1 MPISVAC
8 PQGHRLKAKEK
19 LAGKRLKCPKCGSV
33 VQIPE
38 LGSPEPDGELVSL
51 ESTEQPA
58 PKMDLPAD
66 GETSNASEDDMFGLG
81 DASAQ
86 SDTLF
91 DDNLPPLD
99 DPLNAQAELPT
110 APAPQDAPMQSAVGE
125 AKTEQDSSSKL
136 NTTQIVALAGGGGVV
151 GLLLVGL
158 LAWLL
163 FGGGDEEPPA
173 VAGNEGPPADVAEA
187 PDAPEPEPSGKPQA
201 KSVEPQPTEPKSP
214 PTKSEPAPPVREPQP
229 FDLTQIDLD
238 KRLDGFELPGA
249 TWAAAYDEVT
259 GRLAVTNDEK
269 GILVYDLDDLL
280 DGNAA
285 PVATLPTAGLPT
297 AVCLKT
303 LPDRR
308 VFVIAGQDEAK
319 VVLADAESL
328 EPSGEIALEGL
339 KFVDFLTSSLNPDDP
354 FVYYSTQRYK
364 RFSPSA
370 SEMEDNRTADR
381 LGRVNLVTG
390 EQDGHTQQQ
399 FADVI
404 VSANGERLYA
414 RFSSLPDGV
423 IGAWNEIL
431 DYRDASSGPN
441 MGRIARNYTKTPVC
455 LLGDAISGDN
465 EVYNPSMSVHMANLD
480 YSPGAVFRHRPVL
493 VGLSKGVVIFG
504 SANNYRRHVF
514 IILPMNWLRTNRA
527 DPNDFRLR
535 RDICPNVQSAFLDI
549 RADSAR
555 EMAVITLDKHL
566 VLAPLDRAKL
576 PAEPALFVRTSP
588 PDTVAPG
595 ELLQVELELER
606 ETKNVEFEYMPYTD
620 WLPNEKQPLLG
631 IMPLGEPSPK
641 PLELHSGVRAEQSFV
656 MLKSYESLAGRK
668 LPIGLRIGNEV
679 MLITKYERTKLIVQR
694 SQSIA
699 HGSSER
705 IAIVDEFGRDLTTP
719 RIPPKPKGKTL
730 TLAAAVNSQQTI
742 IFVNDLGPLSDEE
755 LPLDIQIGDEKM
767 VIESVD
773 DFKTALNVK
782 RTEPASH
789 SVTSEV
795 LVLNEAALAEP
806 VAPNLPTVEGRTF
819 SWTPTADQV
828 GKHIIRMRARV
839 GKLTHEWFWE
849 ITVGNATGQ

>member
-1 MPISVAC
+1 LEAP
-8 PQGHRLKAKEK
+8 P
-19 LAGKRLKCPKCGSV
+19 PDD
-33 VQIPE
+33 
-38 LGSPEPDGELVSL
+38 EPVSH
-51 ESTEQPA
+51 ESTEQP
-58 PKMDLPAD
+58 
-66 GETSNASEDDMFGLG
+66 
-81 DASAQ
+81 
-86 SDTLF
+86 
-91 DDNLPPLD
+91 
-99 DPLNAQAELPT
+99 
-110 APAPQDAPMQSAVGE
+110 
-125 AKTEQDSSSKL
+125 DSPSKL
-136 NTTQIVALAGGGGVV
+136 NSTQIVALAGGGGVL

-163 FGGGDEEPPA
+163 FGGGEEKPPA
-173 VAGNEGPPADVAEA
+173 VAGNERPPADIAKT
-187 PDAPEPEPSGKPQA
+187 PDTPEPEPSGKPQT
-201 KSVEPQPTEPKSP
+201 KSVEPQPTEPKSQP
-214 PTKSEPAPPVREPQP
+214 AKPEPAPPAREPQP
-229 FDLTQIDLD
+229 FDLARIDLD
-238 KRLDGFELPGA
+238 KRLEGFKLPGT
-249 TWAAAYDEVT
+249 TWAAAYDKVT
-259 GRLAVTNDEK
+259 GRLAITNDEK

-280 DGNAA
+280 DGNPT

-308 VFVIAGQDEAK
+308 VFVIAGQGEAK
-319 VVLADAESL
+319 VVLVDAESL
-328 EPSGEIALEGL
+328 EPCGEITLEGL

-370 SEMEDNRTADR
+370 SEMEDNKTADR

-399 FADVI
+399 FADVT

-414 RFSSLPDGV
+414 RFSSIPDGV
-423 IGAWNEIL
+423 IGTWSEIL
-431 DYRDASSGPN
+431 DYEDASSGPN
-441 MGRIARNYTKTPVC
+441 MGRLAHNYTKAPVC

-465 EVYNPSMSVHMANLD
+465 EVYNPSMSVHMAKLD
-480 YSPGAVFRHRPVL
+480 YSPGAAFRHLPVL
-493 VGLSKGVVIFG
+493 VGLSKGVVVFG
-504 SANNYRRHVF
+504 SANDYRRHVF
-514 IILPMNWLRTNRA
+514 ITLPMNWLRTNRA

-535 RDICPNVQSAFLDI
+535 RNISPNLQSAFLDI
-549 RADSAR
+549 RADSTR

-595 ELLQVELELER
+595 ELLQVELELE
-606 ETKNVEFEYMPYTD
+606 TKTEGVEFEYMPYTD

-641 PLELHSGVRAEQSFV
+641 PLELPSGVSADQSFV
-656 MLKSYESLAGRK
+656 ILKSPKLLAGRK
-668 LPIGLRIGNEV
+668 LPIGLRIGDET
-679 MLITKYERTKLIVQR
+679 MLITKFEQFKLIVQR
-694 SQSIA
+694 TMSVA
-699 HGSSER
+699 HGFSER
-705 IAIVDEFGRDLTTP
+705 IAVVDEFGRDLTTP

-742 IFVNDLGPLSDEE
+742 IFVRDLSPLSDEE
-755 LPLDIQIGDEKM
+755 LPIDIQIGDEKM
-767 VIESVD
+767 ILTNVD
-773 DFKTALNVK
+773 DFKTALNVE

-806 VAPNLPTVEGRTF
+806 AAPNLPTVEGRTF
-819 SWTPTADQV
+819 SWTPMADQI

-839 GKLTHEWFWE
+839 GKQTHEWFWE
-849 ITVGNATGQ
+849 ITVQHTQDR